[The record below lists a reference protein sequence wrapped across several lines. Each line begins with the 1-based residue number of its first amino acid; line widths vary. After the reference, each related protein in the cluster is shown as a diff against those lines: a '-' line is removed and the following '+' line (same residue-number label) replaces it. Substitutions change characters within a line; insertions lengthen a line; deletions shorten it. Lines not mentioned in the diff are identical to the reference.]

1 MDWRTCKKIDSNGN
15 GKNKVKNVFY
25 ALSALLF
32 VLIIYVVTSGSST
45 ATSRGKVANT
55 EQKSEQDSLP
65 TTQSIIRKKNCA
77 CCAKKLSPA
86 QEKAK
91 QRQLVRETWARQ
103 MLANHVYEEGM
114 KRIAFKF
121 PYLANQMQRI
131 LEREKQL
138 GQTPTDLY
146 PDVQ

>member
-1 MDWRTCKKIDSNGN
+1 
-15 GKNKVKNVFY
+15 
-25 ALSALLF
+25 
-32 VLIIYVVTSGSST
+32 
-45 ATSRGKVANT
+45 
-55 EQKSEQDSLP
+55 
-65 TTQSIIRKKNCA
+65 
-77 CCAKKLSPA
+77 
-86 QEKAK
+86 
-91 QRQLVRETWARQ
+91 
-103 MLANHVYEEGM
+103 MLANHGYEEGM